1 MQCARRRDCLRPSY
15 TCCSCTCL
23 PQVMEGSELR
33 LEIQNMQQEHSST
46 LAATRAAAD
55 ERAATQDSLI
65 SSLQSELST
74 RQLLLDAA
82 DERATDHSKQL
93 TALQHRLGEST
104 IAVQQSERL
113 HEEVNRA
120 RQAWAHER
128 EALHQGL
135 EAARA
140 ACSEHMQKLQSC
152 DDSSQLQAQQIQ
164 QLRLDLQHEQ
174 DAKASVEHEL
184 QLNTEQVCPGR
195 RDGLLSCYRSNILT
209 TVLGSSVSNIP
220 RNASICMSQTMEL
233 RHEVHEL
240 HAKLEQQERALG
252 GAQQSARTAQEQLST
267 LREDNAALRLRKAEV
282 DQLQNLHAEHA
293 HIYRQDTSLIHCLG
307 MRLTPYH

>member
-1 MQCARRRDCLRPSY
+1 
-15 TCCSCTCL
+15 
-23 PQVMEGSELR
+23 MEGSELR
-33 LEIQNMQQEHSST
+33 LELQHMQQEHSST

-55 ERAATQDSLI
+55 ERAAAKDRLI

-74 RQLLLDAA
+74 RQLLLHAA
-82 DERATDHSKQL
+82 DERATDHSKQVA
-93 TALQHRLGEST
+93 ALQHRLDEST
-104 IAVQQSERL
+104 SAVQQSERL

-140 ACSEHMQKLQSC
+140 ACSEHKQKLLSC
-152 DDSSQLQAQQIQ
+152 GESSQLQAQQIQ

-174 DAKASVEHEL
+174 DAKASVEHEF
-184 QLNTEQVCPGR
+184 QLNTEQVCPGKH
-195 RDGLLSCYRSNILT
+195 DGPYSPDTSNVST
-209 TVLGSSVSNIP
+209 TVSGLSDSNSTC
-220 RNASICMSQTMEL
+220 NALVCMSQTAGL
-233 RHEVHEL
+233 RQEVQEL

-252 GAQQSARTAQEQLST
+252 GAEQSARTAQEQLSA
-267 LREDNAALRLRKAEV
+267 LREDNAVLSLRKAEV

-293 HIYRQDTSLIHCLG
+293 HIFRQAPSLLHSLG